1 MTRYLSHPQALKQ
14 AAICYQT
21 TVWHPAQGEMVVNIA
36 MHCDSTLQ
44 AIPRDS
50 KTVRQ
55 RHRWT
60 TRADAVLDFAG
71 GAIALCTPSPHF

>member
-44 AIPRDS
+44 AIREIQRQLGS
-50 KTVRQ
+50 VTVGR
-55 RHRWT
+55 
-60 TRADAVLDFAG
+60 LEP
-71 GAIALCTPSPHF
+71 TPF